1 MSTNF
6 EGREYS
12 MAENYTLIHDII
24 QEHSERA
31 LNLKKYYPFF
41 KLAETTFHQYKD
53 GRFASLDMG
62 YITMAVLRFFIEENN
77 FQEKEVSYE
86 EYREFISALFKRDF
100 DLKLNETEEAELA
113 LYIFDKIKN
122 EGRPF
127 RFTYFDPADKK
138 KKSVRMNLIESVM
151 RENEILYHISA
162 DAVEFYLDTKEI
174 KEESAISIEHIL
186 LEKLIDSNN
195 FKGAVEVVRRI
206 NNEVS
211 RMQYKKNQVLQ
222 LLNEDLKE
230 GIAAYEAFISLGSK
244 WFAQEQKQFAKNS
257 DLIQKAL
264 LRAGA
269 ENNRS
274 MPADENAPVNQ
285 RMAGNRNTSGNRKT
299 LEEIYELELQL
310 DRAIK
315 RHSELLAACT
325 DLQKMADEIIHKAKF
340 KALRSGFD
348 FKRAGSLMK
357 QADRPQLLAH
367 FILPLMDLNRKK
379 TFDLPMMDNLLTYR
393 PGREETGEKI
403 QEHKEE
409 TYSFPDEA
417 QEKRIQDNYALLLGA
432 LLEMVQERNNF
443 TLEEFQEVLIGRF
456 GEEIFKNGDYYS
468 FLVHLCQKKYY
479 DTEEVRKKPET
490 FLDDSM
496 IRVLEKQQ
504 ALSLQFELEMLPEE
518 RLYPA
523 GTKGME
529 ITNIRFTG
537 GSHGR

>member
-1 MSTNF
+1 
-6 EGREYS
+6 
-12 MAENYTLIHDII
+12 MAEKYTLIHDII

-53 GRFASLDMG
+53 GKFADLDMG

-86 EYREFISALFKRDF
+86 EYREFMGALFRRDF

-138 KKSVRMNLIESVM
+138 KKTVRMSLIESVM
-151 RENEILYHISA
+151 QQNVVYYHISA
-162 DAVEFYLDTKEI
+162 DAIEFYLDTKEI
-174 KEESAISIEHIL
+174 KEESTISVEQLL

-211 RMQYKKNQVLQ
+211 RMQYKKNQVMQ

-230 GIAAYEAFISLGSK
+230 GIEAYEAFIGLGSK
-244 WFAQEQKQFAKNS
+244 WFAQEQKLFAKNS
-257 DLIQKAL
+257 DLIHKAL
-264 LRAGA
+264 LRAGE
-269 ENNRS
+269 ENKNT
-274 MPADENAPVNQ
+274 VNKP
-285 RMAGNRNTSGNRKT
+285 GNRKT

-310 DRAIK
+310 NRAIK

-325 DLQKMADEIIHKAKF
+325 ELQRMADEIIHKAKF
-340 KALRSGFD
+340 RALRSGFD

-357 QADRPQLLAH
+357 QADKPELLAH

-379 TFDLPMMDNLLTYR
+379 TFDLPMMDNLLTYQ
-393 PGREETGEKI
+393 PEKEETAEKI
-403 QEHKEE
+403 QVYEEE
-409 TYSFPDEA
+409 TYIYPDEVEE
-417 QEKRIQDNYALLLGA
+417 QRIQDNYTLI
-432 LLEMVQERNNF
+432 LEVFLNMLQERKVF
-443 TLEEFQEVLIGRF
+443 TLAEFQDSLTEKM
-456 GEEIFKNGDYYS
+456 GERILRNGDYYS
-468 FLVHLCQKKYY
+468 FLVHLCQKQIY
-479 DTEEVRKKPET
+479 DTEEIRKKPDT
-490 FLDDSM
+490 FLEDT
-496 IRVLEKQQ
+496 ILKYLEENPEF
-504 ALSLQFELEMLPEE
+504 SLQFRLQMRPEEMLSP
-518 RLYPA
+518 L
-523 GTKGME
+523 GTKGIE
-529 ITNIRFTG
+529 ITNIRFEVTSEEAG
-537 GSHGR
+537 TWKEKE

>member
-1 MSTNF
+1 
-6 EGREYS
+6 
-12 MAENYTLIHDII
+12 MAEKYTLIHDII

-41 KLAETTFHQYKD
+41 KLAETAFHQYKD
-53 GRFASLDMG
+53 GRYASLDMG

-86 EYREFISALFKRDF
+86 EYREFVSALFKRDF

-138 KKSVRMNLIESVM
+138 RKSVRMNLIESVM
-151 RENEILYHISA
+151 RENEVLYHISA

-174 KEESAISIEHIL
+174 KEESTISIEQLL

-222 LLNEDLKE
+222 LLNEDVKE
-230 GIAAYEAFISLGSK
+230 GIGAYEAFISLGSK
-244 WFAQEQKQFAKNS
+244 WFAQEQKLFAKNS

-269 ENNRS
+269 ENNGDK
-274 MPADENAPVNQ
+274 P
-285 RMAGNRNTSGNRKT
+285 GNRKT

-310 DRAIK
+310 GRAIR

-325 DLQKMADEIIHKAKF
+325 DLQKTADEIIHKARF
-340 KALRSGFD
+340 KALHSGFD

-393 PGREETGEKI
+393 PEREEKGEKI
-403 QEHKEE
+403 QAHREE

-417 QEKRIQDNYALLLGA
+417 EEQRIQDNYALLLGA
-432 LLEMVQERNNF
+432 LFKTLQERSTF
-443 TLEEFQEVLIGRF
+443 TLEEFQEILTARF
-456 GEEIFKNGDYYS
+456 GEEILKNGDYYS
-468 FLVHLCQKKYY
+468 FLVHLCQKKHY
-479 DTEEVRKKPET
+479 DTEEIRKKPET
-490 FLDDSM
+490 FLDNS
-496 IRVLEKQQ
+496 IVRVLEKQQ
-504 ALSLQFELEMLPEE
+504 TLSLQFELKMLPEE

-523 GTKGME
+523 GSEEME
-529 ITNIRFTG
+529 ITNICFTG